1 MENQHIEKKRMKCFK
16 IIVFTVVVLF
26 TILNVYSQTQEESPN
41 KSLNVSKVES
51 DSIMEKIKDFEWY
64 NDLGETIHF
73 TDTSCLG
80 KSLEFPIDFYLNSE
94 INEFRSIGVR
104 WKCDEK
110 LIDMPDVGFRGCCPV
125 PTMDR
130 VIVSYERDHI
140 IHSAIYNAD
149 GSLYMEINV
158 PQRSVFDTQERTLR
172 APSSPSFIADIAW
185 VKDPKDDFTMW
196 IELRGRTDPYWEL
209 FRFNPIT
216 GEFGESVSHGCF

>member
-1 MENQHIEKKRMKCFK
+1 MKYLK
-16 IIVFTVVVLF
+16 YIAFTVFVVLV
-26 TILNVYSQTQEESPN
+26 ILNVYSQAIEESPN
-41 KSLNVSKVES
+41 NGLNVTKVENA
-51 DSIMEKIKDFEWY
+51 SIMEKIKDFEWY

-80 KSLEFPIDFYLNSE
+80 KSLEFPDIFFLNYE
-94 INEFRSIGVR
+94 KREHRPIGIKWR
-104 WKCDEK
+104 FEGKI
-110 LIDMPDVGFRGCCPV
+110 IDMPNVDYNGCCPV
-125 PTMDR
+125 PAMNR
-130 VIVSYERDHI
+130 VIVSYEKDHI

-158 PQRSVFDTQERTLR
+158 PQRSVFNTQERTLR
-172 APSSPSFIADIAW
+172 APGSPSFIADIAW

-216 GEFGESVSHGCF
+216 GKFGESVSHGCF